1 MKGEI
6 KQTFANVEK
15 NIDALDRNRKT
26 DKDKDAQAIQ
36 KQIAKITTNP
46 KKHMCSYDLDNG
58 G

>member
-1 MKGEI
+1 MKI

-46 KKHMCSYDLDNG
+46 KKHMCSYYDLDNG